1 MTAIY
6 DDEDKGVA
14 NSYDADN
21 IFLCEYSENG
31 EWQYIILVREG
42 KGRSGQYCFM
52 EIHTNSSPIGGKM
65 KRQIYME
72 YRKMWNKIT
81 GVAVLAMCAVVIL
94 HLFIY
99 LNLQYRAIERRQI
112 VEG

>member
-1 MTAIY
+1 
-6 DDEDKGVA
+6 
-14 NSYDADN
+14 
-21 IFLCEYSENG
+21 
-31 EWQYIILVREG
+31 
-42 KGRSGQYCFM
+42 M

-94 HLFIY
+94 HLLYI
-99 LNLQYRAIERRQI
+99 
-112 VEG
+112 